1 MIKNGLD
8 VRLEL
13 NKMSLEDQTALVK
26 RQQENIKSLTE
37 ECEKVWHLRYVI
49 LEIWLIL
56 FTSRDILNK
65 YYFDYKH

>member
-37 ECEKVWHLRYVI
+37 ECEKVWHLRFVI

-65 YYFDYKH
+65 YYFDS

>member
-37 ECEKVWHLRYVI
+37 ECEKV
-49 LEIWLIL
+49 
-56 FTSRDILNK
+56 
-65 YYFDYKH
+65 